1 MAKRTAIYVKEF
13 MHGNP
18 IPAASR
24 IGAFVQTGVITGKD
38 PESGDMPEAME
49 DQLTNMFGHI
59 RRIAEAAG
67 GSTDDILKI
76 TFWMGDPAERSKL
89 NAPWT
94 RMFPD
99 EASRP
104 TRHTLPGGGGA
115 SKVQCS
121 FTAVIE

>member
-1 MAKRTAIYVKEF
+1 MAKRKAIYVKEF

-18 IPAASR
+18 LPAASR
-24 IGAFVQTGVITGKD
+24 IGPFVETSVISGKD
-38 PESGDMPEAME
+38 PATGDMPESME
-49 DQLTNMFGHI
+49 DQLANLFGHI
-59 RRIAEAAG
+59 RRIVEAAG

-76 TFWMGDPAERSKL
+76 TFWMGDPAERAKL
-89 NAPWT
+89 NDPWVE
-94 RMFPD
+94 MFPD
-99 EASRP
+99 EATRP